1 MENIHCIALRTVR
14 HSDSTSIVT
23 AWSRERGRIAV
34 AVNAGAGREARR
46 RRALMMPLGMF
57 EGIGHFK
64 PGEDICRMSDVRLT
78 PGATPVPSAMGAVVA
93 LFLADFLATVL
104 RDCPADPLLSDF
116 LFSEIASMGSLSET
130 ALANFHLMIIYRMG
144 HFLGIEPDLSS
155 YAPGR
160 WFDMRE
166 ARFTA
171 APPLHRQCLD
181 PDRSRGVVLL
191 SRLNRRN
198 LSRVR
203 LSRVDRNTLLD
214 SILDYYALHHA
225 SLSSLASLP
234 VVREIFT

>member
-1 MENIHCIALRTVR
+1 MR
-14 HSDSTSIVT
+14 HSDTTSIVT

-34 AVNAGAGREARR
+34 AINAGGSREAKR
-46 RRALMMPLGMF
+46 RRALTMPLGMF

-78 PGATPVPSAMGAVVA
+78 PGALPPQGPVGSIMSM
-93 LFLADFLATVL
+93 FLSDFLATAL
-104 RDCPADPLLSDF
+104 RDSPADPGLSDF
-116 LFSEIASMGSLSET
+116 LFSEITAMGTLSPA

-144 HFLGIEPDLSS
+144 HFLGIEPDLSD

-166 ARFTA
+166 ARFTS
-171 APPLHRQCLD
+171 APPLHSQSLD
-181 PDRSRGVVLL
+181 PERARGVMLL

-198 LSRVR
+198 LAHVR
-203 LSRVDRNTLLD
+203 LSHTDRNALLD

-225 SLSSLASLP
+225 PLSSLASLP
-234 VVREIFT
+234 IVREIFA